1 MTQSGY
7 NINDLFK
14 EAQTRWLKPA
24 EVLFILQNHEKY
36 KVTPEPPQQPVSG
49 SLFLFNKRILRFF
62 RRDGHRW
69 RKKRDGRTVGEAH
82 ERLKVGNVETLN
94 CYYAHGEDNPNF
106 QRRSYWMLDPAYEHI
121 VLVHYRE
128 ISEVKPSPGSLIQSP
143 VSSSSFS
150 QSPISNTTQH
160 QGSVSMISELYEPYQ
175 NLSSPEVSSDLVI
188 QKNGSENVE
197 KLYSTGE
204 SDSSTKV
211 DVSQALRRLEE
222 QLSLNDD
229 SFKEFVDD
237 DPNGSDILEYPSDS
251 SNQDQFTAF
260 HAREPIVHDQF
271 YSGYAQMQG
280 NANISTDILDYH
292 GDIINQDQFTPFPGR
307 EHILNDQFYSGRAQM
322 QSNADISGEHRQFLD
337 HEFADGNKE
346 SVSWKEVLNSSG
358 VEHQEK
364 RLYTLDRSGK
374 LSSSSS
380 RSHEGPEYT
389 SSLLPQQVDSFK
401 ISPYSSVIETHSDY
415 YTSFFEQEQIGH
427 LDSDISLTVAQK
439 QKFTIREISPE
450 WGYATEATK
459 VIVIGSFMC
468 DPSESAWT
476 CMFGDVEVP
485 AEIIQEGVIRCE
497 APPHLPGKVTICI
510 TSGNRESCS
519 EVREF
524 EYRVKSS
531 SFTPNNSPPTEARSA
546 EELLLL
552 VRFAQI
558 LLSDSPMQ
566 RRDIVESEFL
576 RKSKADDDT
585 WGGIIE
591 ALLVGSGSSSST
603 IYWLLEEFLKDKL
616 EQWISSRSLGLDQT
630 DCSLSKK
637 EQGMIHMIAGL
648 GFEWA
653 LYPILNFGVNI
664 NFRDINGWTAL
675 HWAARFGR
683 EKMVAVLVASGAS
696 AGAVT
701 DPSSQDPIGK
711 TPASIAATHGHKGL
725 AGYLSEVAL
734 TSHLSSLTLKES
746 EISRGCAEVEA
757 EITVNSISTSSLEA
771 NEDQVPLKNTLAAVR
786 NAAQAAARIQSAFRA
801 HSFRRRQHREVGVSI
816 DDYGISADDIQGLSA
831 MSKLAFRNPR
841 DYNSAAVS
849 IQKKYRGWKGR
860 KDFLAL
866 RQKVVKIQA
875 CVRGYQVRKHYKV
888 ICWAVGIL
896 DKVVLRWRRKGA
908 GLRGFRQETE
918 STEESEDEDILK
930 VFRKQKVDG
939 AIDEAVSRVLSMVE
953 SPEAREQYQ
962 RMLERYH
969 QAKAE
974 MGSSS
979 TSGEAAGPS
988 SLGDLSNMDDI
999 DMFQF
1004 P

>member
-14 EAQTRWLKPA
+14 EAQTRWLKPV

-106 QRRSYWMLDPAYEHI
+106 QRRSYWMLEPAYEHI

-150 QSPISNTTQH
+150 QSQISNTTQH

-188 QKNGSENVE
+188 QKNESENVE

-211 DVSQALRRLEE
+211 DVSEALRRLEE
-222 QLSLNDD
+222 QLSLNED

-251 SNQDQFTAF
+251 SNQEQFTSF
-260 HAREPIVHDQF
+260 HGREPIVHDQF
-271 YSGYAQMQG
+271 YNGYAQMQG

-292 GDIINQDQFTPFPGR
+292 SDIINQDQFTPFHGR

-322 QSNADISGEHRQFLD
+322 ESNADISGEHRQFLD

-374 LSSSSS
+374 LTSSSS
-380 RSHEGPEYT
+380 RSHEGPEYSECLNSDINNVKHS

-401 ISPYSSVIETHSDY
+401 ISPYSSAIETHSDY

-439 QKFTIREISPE
+439 QKYTIREISPE

-524 EYRVKSS
+524 EYRVRSS
-531 SFTPNNSPPTEARSA
+531 SFTPNNSPPTEAWSA

-566 RRDIVESEFL
+566 RRDTVESEFL

-585 WGGIIE
+585 WSSIIE
-591 ALLVGSGSSSST
+591 TLLDGSGSSSST
-603 IYWLLEEFLKDKL
+603 IYWLLEEFLKDKM
-616 EQWISSRSLGLDQT
+616 EQWISSRSLVLDQT

-637 EQGMIHMIAGL
+637 EQGIIHMIAGL

-653 LYPILNFGVNI
+653 LNPILNFGVNI

-701 DPSSQDPIGK
+701 DPSSQDPVGR

-757 EITVNSISTSSLEA
+757 EITVNSIAKSSLEA
-771 NEDQVPLKNTLAAVR
+771 NEDQ
-786 NAAQAAARIQSAFRA
+786 S
-801 HSFRRRQHREVGVSI
+801 EVGVSI
-816 DDYGISADDIQGLSA
+816 DDYGISSDDIHGLSA

-888 ICWAVGIL
+888 ICWAVGFL

-918 STEESEDEDILK
+918 PTEGSEDEDILK

-939 AIDEAVSRVLSMVE
+939 AIEEAVSRVLSMVE

-988 SLGDLSNMDDI
+988 SLGDSSNMEDT

>member
-1 MTQSGY
+1 MQSGSEY
-7 NINDLFK
+7 NINELFQ
-14 EAQTRWLKPA
+14 EAQNRWLKPV
-24 EVLFILQNHEKY
+24 EVLFILQNHEKF

-62 RRDGHRW
+62 RRDGHNW

-106 QRRSYWMLDPAYEHI
+106 QRRSYWMLDPAYDHI

-128 ISEVKPSPGSLIQSP
+128 ISEVKPSPGSYMQSP

-150 QSPISNTTQH
+150 QSPVSNSTQH
-160 QGSVSMISELYEPYQ
+160 PGSASMISELYEPYT
-175 NLSSPEVSSDLVI
+175 SPGSVEVSSDLIIKTDGRESVDAVYRTGDSD
-188 QKNGSENVE
+188 GSS
-197 KLYSTGE
+197 KA
-204 SDSSTKV
+204 
-211 DVSQALRRLEE
+211 DVNQALRRLEE

-229 SFKEFVDD
+229 SFKEFVADN
-237 DPNGSDILEYPSDS
+237 PNGSDIPEHPG
-251 SNQDQFTAF
+251 DQFTDF
-260 HAREPIVHDQF
+260 HGQEHIIHDQF
-271 YSGYAQMQG
+271 YSGHSLMRGSAE
-280 NANISTDILDYH
+280 NSSDILDYH
-292 GDIINQDQFTPFPGR
+292 SNTVNQDPFTSFRP
-307 EHILNDQFYSGRAQM
+307 EHIVNDQFYSAHAQM
-322 QSNADISGEHRQFLD
+322 QSNVELSGNHRQFNDQVFL
-337 HEFADGNKE
+337 DGNKE
-346 SVSWKEVLNSSG
+346 SASWKEVLNSSKTSSV
-358 VEHQEK
+358 VEPQETG
-364 RLYTLDRSGK
+364 LYTLDRNEK
-374 LSSSSS
+374 LSSSLSGANGVFEYPSLS
-380 RSHEGPEYT
+380 RPEEVEG
-389 SSLLPQQVDSFK
+389 FK
-401 ISPYSSVIETHSDY
+401 ISPYSSAIETHSDY
-415 YTSFFEQEQIGH
+415 FTSFFEQGH
-427 LDSDISLTVAQK
+427 MGTLDSDISLTVAQK
-439 QKFTIREISPE
+439 QKFTIRDISPE
-450 WGYATEATK
+450 WGDANEATK
-459 VIVIGSFMC
+459 VIVIGSFLC
-468 DPSESAWT
+468 DPSESAWS
-476 CMFGDVEVP
+476 CMFGNIEVP
-485 AEIIQEGVIRCE
+485 AQIIQEGVICCE
-497 APPHLPGKVTICI
+497 APPHLPGKVTLCI

-524 EYRVKSS
+524 EFRVKSS
-531 SFTPNNSPPTEARSA
+531 NFTPNNSPPKESSRSA

-558 LLSDSPMQ
+558 LLSDSSVQ
-566 RRDIVESEFL
+566 NRDTVESDFV

-585 WGGIIE
+585 WGSVIE

-616 EQWISSRSLGLDQT
+616 QQWLSSRSQGLDQT
-630 DCSLSKK
+630 DCSLSRK

-653 LYPILNFGVNI
+653 LNPILNLGVNI
-664 NFRDINGWTAL
+664 NFRDINGWTTL

-683 EKMVAVLVASGAS
+683 EEMVAVLVASGAS

-711 TPASIAATHGHKGL
+711 TPASIAAIHGHKGL
-725 AGYLSEVAL
+725 AGYLSEFSL
-734 TSHLSSLTLKES
+734 TSHLSSLTLEES
-746 EISRGCAEVEA
+746 EISRGCAELEA
-757 EITVNSISTSSLEA
+757 ELTINSVSKSNLEN
-771 NEDQVPLKNTLAAVR
+771 NEDQAPLKNTLAAVR

-801 HSFRRRQHREVGVSI
+801 HSFRRRQQNEADVTI
-816 DDYGISADDIQGLSA
+816 DEYGISSEDIQGLSA
-831 MSKLAFRNPR
+831 MSKLNFRNPR
-841 DYNSAAVS
+841 DYNSAALS

-875 CVRGYQVRKHYKV
+875 HVRGYQVRKHYKV

-896 DKVVLRWRRKGA
+896 DKVVLRWRRKGV
-908 GLRGFRQETE
+908 GLRGFRHEAE
-918 STEESEDEDILK
+918 PTEESEDEDILK

-974 MGSSS
+974 LGS
-979 TSGEAAGPS
+979 TSGEAGAAN
-988 SLGDLSNMDDI
+988 SLEDFVNMEDL
-999 DMFQF
+999 DMYQF